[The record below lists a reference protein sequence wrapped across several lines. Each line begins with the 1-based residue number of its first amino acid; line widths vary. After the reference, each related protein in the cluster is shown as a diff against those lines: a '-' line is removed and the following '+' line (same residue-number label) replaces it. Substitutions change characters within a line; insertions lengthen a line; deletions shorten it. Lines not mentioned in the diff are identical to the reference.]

1 MTEQEAYDS
10 LAGFIQDYIYEKK
23 WEHLNPLQIATIEA
37 LQEPDHN
44 LLLMAGTAQ
53 GKTEAAFLPAI
64 SKICRPCAGP
74 ANTGGPSGI
83 GILYISP
90 LKALIN
96 DQFIRIEDMLR
107 GQDIAITKWHG
118 DSSVYRKEKLME
130 DP

>member
-1 MTEQEAYDS
+1 MAMTEQEAYDS

-23 WEHLNPLQIATIEA
+23 WEHLNPLQIAAIEA
-37 LQEPDHN
+37 LQEMDHN

-64 SKICRPCAGP
+64 SKISGEA
-74 ANTGGPSGI
+74 SGI

-107 GQDIAITKWHG
+107 GQDIAIT
-118 DSSVYRKEKLME
+118 
-130 DP
+130 